1 MRRVSCHQD
10 RIPRIAVK
18 LVTKQYLQCIFS
30 MIVVDEHHN
39 DEKTCMMKRKSHKTL
54 SDGGVPS
61 DSLTH
66 QEGNEIPSG

>member
-1 MRRVSCHQD
+1 
-10 RIPRIAVK
+10 
-18 LVTKQYLQCIFS
+18 